1 MSQRFPYSLFLFIFL
16 AMGITGFSQSGEVKN
31 KINIFPLQSLNS
43 EEREFSPVLFQGKLI
58 FVTSQLKMG
67 LPDPVSDEAYYDL
80 LVADMKKGLPSGKSK
95 NFSVDINTPLHEG
108 PCSFSTDG
116 KKIFFTRSNQL
127 NGAPILD
134 EEGKIQLQIYEA
146 SFNGTNWG
154 NVKPL
159 SFNKGNDSYM
169 HPSISP
175 DGEKLYFASNKS
187 GGYGGFD
194 IYFAEKDGDSWSEPI
209 NMGPEI
215 NSNGNEGFPYMPPN
229 GVLFF
234 ASNGHKGLGAIDL
247 FMIDISSNR
256 WGDLLNLGAPIN
268 SSSDDFGITLKDYSS
283 GFFSTNREG
292 GRGKDDI
299 YAFESEF
306 PLTGILLQKKPAV
319 PQLQFF
325 DQRLGSPVEEVQ
337 VNFLNVENMDKWD
350 QVYTSNSNGI
360 IQFQPFFDEDRWLK
374 IQKTGYRTQEILL
387 EKQTLGQE
395 PRSIFILLDSI
406 PSSVSPAITLQE
418 LPTPPP
424 VVDIPK
430 SFTLDNLYY
439 PYNDYNV
446 PANQKEKLKELALAL
461 KSNASMRVK
470 ISAHTDSRGS
480 SEYNKGLSLRRAT
493 AIQQFL
499 ILQGVAEFQLK
510 VFGFGESQPRNRC
523 IDGVTCPE
531 SDHAFNRRVEFTVLE
546 N

>member
-1 MSQRFPYSLFLFIFL
+1 MSQRSPYSLFLFIFL

-43 EEREFSPVLFQGKLI
+43 EEREFSPVLFQGKLV

-67 LPDPVSDEAYYDL
+67 LPDPISDEAYYDL

-194 IYFAEKDGDSWSEPI
+194 IYFAEKNGDNWSEPI

-387 EKQTLGQE
+387 EKQMLGQE

-446 PANQKEKLKELALAL
+446 PANQKEK
-461 KSNASMRVK
+461 
-470 ISAHTDSRGS
+470 
-480 SEYNKGLSLRRAT
+480 
-493 AIQQFL
+493 F
-499 ILQGVAEFQLK
+499 
-510 VFGFGESQPRNRC
+510 
-523 IDGVTCPE
+523 
-531 SDHAFNRRVEFTVLE
+531 
-546 N
+546 

>member
-1 MSQRFPYSLFLFIFL
+1 
-16 AMGITGFSQSGEVKN
+16 
-31 KINIFPLQSLNS
+31 
-43 EEREFSPVLFQGKLI
+43 
-58 FVTSQLKMG
+58 
-67 LPDPVSDEAYYDL
+67 
-80 LVADMKKGLPSGKSK
+80 
-95 NFSVDINTPLHEG
+95 
-108 PCSFSTDG
+108 
-116 KKIFFTRSNQL
+116 
-127 NGAPILD
+127 
-134 EEGKIQLQIYEA
+134 
-146 SFNGTNWG
+146 
-154 NVKPL
+154 
-159 SFNKGNDSYM
+159 
-169 HPSISP
+169 
-175 DGEKLYFASNKS
+175 
-187 GGYGGFD
+187 
-194 IYFAEKDGDSWSEPI
+194 
-209 NMGPEI
+209 
-215 NSNGNEGFPYMPPN
+215 MPPN

-256 WGDLLNLGAPIN
+256 WGALLNLGAPIN
-268 SSSDDFGITLKDYSS
+268 SPSDDFGITLKDYTS
-283 GFFSTNREG
+283 GFFSSNRPG
-292 GRGKDDI
+292 GKGKDDI

-350 QVYTSNSNGI
+350 QIYTSNSNGI

-374 IQKTGYRTQEILL
+374 IQKTGYRIQEILL

-406 PSSVSPAITLQE
+406 PSVSPAITLQE

-424 VVDIPK
+424 VVDMPK

-446 PANQKEKLKELALAL
+446 PANQKEKLKELAVAL

-480 SEYNKGLSLRRAT
+480 FEYNKSLSLRRAT

-523 IDGVTCPE
+523 VDGVTCPE

>member
-1 MSQRFPYSLFLFIFL
+1 MLSNRSLFLSFL
-16 AMGITGFSQSGEVKN
+16 FYFLLVEMTAFGQSGYKEN
-31 KINIFPLQSLNS
+31 KMNIFPFSMINS
-43 EEREFSPVLFQGKLI
+43 EEREFSPTLYQGKLV
-58 FVTSQLKMG
+58 FVSSQLKVG
-67 LPDPVSDEAYYDL
+67 LPDPVSGESYYDL
-80 LVADMKKGLPSGKSK
+80 LTIDIKKGLPSGRSK
-95 NFSVDINTPLHEG
+95 NFSVDLNTPLHEG

-134 EEGKIQLQIYEA
+134 DEGKIQLQIYEA
-146 SFNGTNWG
+146 TFNGTNWG
-154 NVKPL
+154 NTKIL

-169 HPSISP
+169 HPSVSP

-187 GGYGGFD
+187 GGYGGYD
-194 IYFAEKDGDSWSEPI
+194 IYFAEKEGDNWSEPI

-215 NSNGNEGFPYMPPN
+215 NSSGNEGFPYMPPN

-256 WGDLLNLGAPIN
+256 WGALLNLGAPIN
-268 SSSDDFGITLKDYSS
+268 SPSDDFGIALKDYTT
-283 GFFSTNREG
+283 GFFSTNRPG
-292 GRGKDDI
+292 GKGKDDI

-325 DQRLGSPVEEVQ
+325 DQRLGSPVEGVQ
-337 VNFLNVENMDKWD
+337 VNFLNVENVDKWD
-350 QVYTSNSNGI
+350 QIYTSNSNGI

-387 EKQTLGQE
+387 EKQILGQE
-395 PRSIFILLDSI
+395 PRSIFIILDSLLSVPLPVVLLDL
-406 PSSVSPAITLQE
+406 PS
-418 LPTPPP
+418 PPLA
-424 VVDIPK
+424 VIPK

-439 PYNDYNV
+439 PYNDFNV
-446 PANQKEKLKELALAL
+446 PANQKEKLKELSDAL
-461 KSNASMRVK
+461 KSNAAMRVK
-470 ISAHTDSRGS
+470 ISAHTDARGS
-480 SEYNKGLSLRRAT
+480 FEYNKALSLKRAT

-499 ILQGVAEFQLK
+499 ILQGAAEFQLK
-510 VFGFGESQPRNRC
+510 VFGYGESLPRNRC
-523 IDGVTCPE
+523 VDGVVCPE
-531 SDHAFNRRVEFTVLE
+531 SEHAFNRRVEFTVLE

>member
-1 MSQRFPYSLFLFIFL
+1 MSQRSPYYPFLFIFL
-16 AMGITGFSQSGEVKN
+16 ATGITGFSQSVEEKN
-31 KINIFPLQSLNS
+31 KMNIFPLQSLNS
-43 EEREFSPVLFQGKLI
+43 EEREFSPVLFQGKLV

-67 LPDPVSDEAYYDL
+67 IPDPVSDEAYYDL
-80 LVADMKKGLPSGKSK
+80 LVVDLKKGLPSGKPK
-95 NFSVDINTPLHEG
+95 NFSIDINTPLHEG

-127 NGAPILD
+127 NGAPVLD

-146 SFNGTNWG
+146 SFNGTNWSD
-154 NVKPL
+154 VKSLP
-159 SFNKGNDSYM
+159 FNKGNYSYM

-175 DGEKLYFASNKS
+175 DGEKLYFASNKPS
-187 GGYGGFD
+187 GYGGYD
-194 IYFAEKDGDSWSEPI
+194 IYFVEKEGNNWSEPI

-268 SSSDDFGITLKDYSS
+268 SPFDDFGITLKDYTS

-292 GRGKDDI
+292 GKGKDDI

-350 QVYTSNSNGI
+350 QVYTSNSTGI

-374 IQKTGYRTQEILL
+374 IQKSGYRTQEILL
-387 EKQTLGQE
+387 EKQRLGQE
-395 PRSIFILLDSI
+395 PRSIFIILDSL
-406 PSSVSPAITLQE
+406 PSTLPAVTLQE
-418 LPTPPP
+418 LPSPPP
-424 VVDIPK
+424 VVVIPK

-439 PYNDYNV
+439 PYNNYNV
-446 PANQKEKLKELALAL
+446 PPNQKEKLIELAVIL
-461 KSNASMRVK
+461 KSSASMRVK

-510 VFGFGESQPRNRC
+510 VFGYGEAQPRNRC
-523 IDGVTCPE
+523 VDGVTCPE
-531 SDHAFNRRVEFTVLE
+531 SDHAFNRRVEFTMLE

>member
-1 MSQRFPYSLFLFIFL
+1 MSQRPFNFSCLILLLFTG
-16 AMGITGFSQSGEVKN
+16 MPGFSQTGDVEN
-31 KINIFPLQSLNS
+31 KMRIFPIQSINS
-43 EEREFSPVLFQGKLI
+43 EEREFSPVLIQGKLL
-58 FVTSQLKMG
+58 FVSSQLKMG
-67 LPDPVSDEAYYDL
+67 LPDPVSNEAYYDL
-80 LVADMKKGLPSGKSK
+80 LMTPLKKGLPAGKPK
-95 NFSVDINTPLHEG
+95 NFSIDINTPLHEG

-116 KKIFFTRSNQL
+116 KKIFFTRSNQW
-127 NGAPILD
+127 NGAPVLD

-146 SFNGTNWG
+146 TFDGTNWV

-169 HPSISP
+169 HPAISP
-175 DGEKLYFASNKS
+175 DGEKLYFASNKP
-187 GGYGGFD
+187 GGYGGYD
-194 IYFAEKDGDSWSEPI
+194 IYFAEKEGDNWSEPI

-215 NSNGNEGFPYMPPN
+215 NSTGNEGFPYMPPN

-256 WGDLLNLGAPIN
+256 WGALLNLGAPIN
-268 SSSDDFGITLKDYSS
+268 STFDDFGITLKDYTA
-283 GFFSTNREG
+283 GFFSSNRSG
-292 GRGKDDI
+292 GKGKDDI

-306 PLTGILLQKKPAV
+306 PLTGVLLQKKPAV

-350 QVYTSNSNGI
+350 QIYTSNSNGI

-374 IQKTGYRTQEILL
+374 IQKAGYRTQEILL

-395 PRSIFILLDSI
+395 PRTIFILLDAL
-406 PSSVSPAITLQE
+406 SSVAPTVE
-418 LPTPPP
+418 LPVLPEPAP
-424 VVDIPK
+424 VVVLPK
-430 SFTLDNLYY
+430 SFTLDNLFY
-439 PYNDYNV
+439 PYNDYQV
-446 PANQKEKLKELALAL
+446 PANQKEKLKELAIAL
-461 KSNASMRVK
+461 KSNPSMRIK

-480 SEYNKGLSLRRAT
+480 MTYNKGLSLRRAT

-499 ILQGVAEFQLK
+499 VLQGVAELQLK
-510 VFGFGESQPRNRC
+510 VFGYGESQPRNRC
-523 IDGVTCPE
+523 SDGVTCPE
-531 SDHAFNRRVEFTVLE
+531 SEHAFNRRVEFTVLE

>member
-1 MSQRFPYSLFLFIFL
+1 MSHRSPYLPFLFIFL
-16 AMGITGFSQSGEVKN
+16 AMGITGFSQSAEGEN
-31 KINIFPLQSLNS
+31 KMNIFSLQSLNS
-43 EEREFSPVLFQGKLI
+43 EEREFSPVLFQGKLV

-80 LVADMKKGLPSGKSK
+80 LVVDLKKGLPSGKPK
-95 NFSVDINTPLHEG
+95 NFSIDINTPLHEG

-127 NGAPILD
+127 NGAPVLD

-146 SFNGTNWG
+146 SFNGTNWS
-154 NVKPL
+154 NVNILP
-159 SFNKGNDSYM
+159 FNKGNNSYM

-175 DGEKLYFASNKS
+175 DGEKLYFASNKPN
-187 GGYGGFD
+187 GYGGYD
-194 IYFAEKDGDSWSEPI
+194 IYFVEKEGNNWSEPI
-209 NMGPEI
+209 NMGPEV
-215 NSNGNEGFPYMPPN
+215 NSNGNEGFPFMPPN

-306 PLTGILLQKKPAV
+306 PLTGILMQKKPAV

-337 VNFLNVENMDKWD
+337 VSFLYVENMDKWD
-350 QVYTSNSNGI
+350 QVYTSNMAGV

-374 IQKTGYRTQEILL
+374 IQKSGYRTQEILL
-387 EKQTLGQE
+387 EKQRLGQE
-395 PRSIFILLDSI
+395 PRSIFILLDSV
-406 PSSVSPAITLQE
+406 PSLSTAIALQE
-418 LPTPPP
+418 LPATPP
-424 VVDIPK
+424 VVVIPK

-446 PANQKEKLKELALAL
+446 PANQKEKLIELAAAL
-461 KSNASMRVK
+461 KANASMRVK
-470 ISAHTDSRGS
+470 ISAYTDSRGS

-499 ILQGVAEFQLK
+499 TLQGVAEFQLK
-510 VFGFGESQPRNRC
+510 VFGYGESQPRNRC
-523 IDGVTCPE
+523 VDGVVCPE
-531 SDHAFNRRVEFTVLE
+531 SDHAYNRRVEFTVLE

>member
-1 MSQRFPYSLFLFIFL
+1 
-16 AMGITGFSQSGEVKN
+16 
-31 KINIFPLQSLNS
+31 
-43 EEREFSPVLFQGKLI
+43 
-58 FVTSQLKMG
+58 MG
-67 LPDPVSDEAYYDL
+67 LPDPVSNEAYYDL

-95 NFSVDINTPLHEG
+95 NFSIDINTPLHEG

-194 IYFAEKDGDSWSEPI
+194 IYFAEKDGDNWSEPI

-299 YAFESEF
+299 YTFESEF

-406 PSSVSPAITLQE
+406 PSSVSPTITLQE

-523 IDGVTCPE
+523 VDGVTCPE